1 MTHAEKAIRNE
12 QMRKYIETHTTRET
26 AEAFGM
32 KEATV
37 FKICKDEISKKP
49 RVYHGGKFLK
59 GRHQDTEKIIAI
71 IEQRQTGVEYAGNYT
86 GTDGTVDLR
95 CTCCGNVFTRSWVT
109 VRHKNIRCDACYEK
123 SLREKEEARIAE
135 KEARQAEEEAAR
147 EKARWNRAME
157 NATQLT
163 FKVCKECGNIFV
175 PTSNTQVNCSPECTR
190 RQQYNHKDR
199 RLKGKQKDPGIT
211 LQKVFARDR
220 GICYLCGGLCDW
232 SDYQRRDGR
241 KIAGNNYPS
250 IDHVIPVA
258 HNGTHTWGNVRLA
271 HRLCNTVK
279 SDSPI

>member
-32 KEATV
+32 NESTV
-37 FKICKDEISKKP
+37 FTICKDEISRKP

-109 VRHKNIRCDACYEK
+109 VRHKKVRCDACYQEGLQEK
-123 SLREKEEARIAE
+123 AKARAEEKAAREEARE
-135 KEARQAEEEAAR
+135 NARFNRAL
-147 EKARWNRAME
+147 EKAQ
-157 NATQLT
+157 QLT
-163 FKVCKECGNIFV
+163 FRACAECGGIFV
-175 PTSNTQVNCSPECTR
+175 PTNKAQINCSPECTR
-190 RQQYNHKDR
+190 KWLNGHKDR
-199 RLKGKQKDPGIT
+199 RLKGKEKDPGIT

-232 SDYQRRDGR
+232 SDYQRRDGN
-241 KIAGNNYPS
+241 KIAGDNYPS
-250 IDHVIPVA
+250 IDYVIPLA
-258 HNGTHTWGNVRLA
+258 HDGTHTWGNVRLA
-271 HRLCNTVK
+271 HRWCNTKK
-279 SDSPI
+279 SDIPL